1 MLGISRSAG
10 TELKRSLRENV
21 RERSG
26 RSGARGEDPTRPLKP
41 REPRYYCMILRS
53 SGLLSPHDAVRDN
66 EVYST
71 LQYFKTKK
79 NICGWGM
86 TQ

>member
-1 MLGISRSAG
+1 M
-10 TELKRSLRENV
+10 ELKRSLRENV

-26 RSGARGEDPTRPLKP
+26 RSGAREARSRPLPLKP
-41 REPRYYCMILRS
+41 REPRYYCIKLRS
-53 SGLLSPHDAVRDN
+53 SGLLSPQDAERDN

-79 NICGWGM
+79 TYADGG
-86 TQ
+86 